1 MTEKNLKKALIAVI
15 LVCTALASF
24 FLIGDTTMKPE
35 AHAATIASL
44 DDKAQTVLKLTAT
57 STVASACISA
67 IPDDT
72 ATPIA
77 EKLADFT
84 EDFMLILCVLYAE
97 KYLVTIIG
105 AGAFKVLIPVAC
117 VLFGVGLFWKPE
129 VMKRLALKF
138 AIFGLAIFIT
148 IPLSIRVSDMIY
160 ANYSA
165 SIDDTIT
172 AAENFTDNNTNLAEA
187 EEGEKE
193 GPLSTLWSR
202 ISSTASGLADK
213 AADLL
218 KNYVESLAVLIVT
231 SCVIPVL
238 VLVFFVWL
246 IKMVTGIEITIP
258 AGGGRKKGPKAKVS
272 NVADA
277 MGQR

>member
-1 MTEKNLKKALIAVI
+1 MTEKTLKKALAAVV
-15 LVCTALASF
+15 LVFLALVSF
-24 FLIGDTTMKPE
+24 FLVGDKTMKPE

-44 DDKAQTVLKLTAT
+44 DDKAETVLKLTAT

-84 EDFMLILCVLYAE
+84 EDFLLILCVLYAE

-105 AGAFKVLIPVAC
+105 AGTFKVLIPCAC
-117 VLFGVGLFWKPE
+117 VLFGVGMYWKPE
-129 VMKRLALKF
+129 IMKRLAIKF
-138 AIFGLAIFIT
+138 AIFGFAIFIT
-148 IPLSIRVSDMIY
+148 IPMSIRVSDMIY
-160 ANYSA
+160 ENYSD
-165 SIDDTIT
+165 SIDETIT
-172 AAENFTDNNTNLAEA
+172 AAEKFTDNTSELTEA
-187 EEGEKE
+187 EGGDEG
-193 GPLSTLWSR
+193 LIASILSR
-202 ISSTASGLADK
+202 ISETASGLADK
-213 AADLL
+213 AAELL
-218 KNYVESLAVLIVT
+218 KNFVESLAVLIVT

-246 IKMVTGIEITIP
+246 IKMVTGIEISIP
-258 AGGGRKKGPKAKVS
+258 TGGGRKKGPRAKVS

-277 MGQR
+277 M

>member
-1 MTEKNLKKALIAVI
+1 MTEKNLKKALVAVI
-15 LVCTALASF
+15 LICTALASF
-24 FLIGDTTMKPE
+24 FLVGDRTMKPE
-35 AHAATIASL
+35 AHATTIASL

-84 EDFMLILCVLYAE
+84 EDFLLILCVLYAE

-160 ANYSA
+160 ANYSD
-165 SIDDTIT
+165 SIDETIT
-172 AAENFTDNNTNLAEA
+172 AAEEFTDNTTELPENED
-187 EEGEKE
+187 EKE
-193 GPLSTLWSR
+193 GLVSSILSR
-202 ISSTASGLADK
+202 ISATASGLADK

-218 KNYVESLAVLIVT
+218 KNFVESLAVLIVT

-246 IKMVTGIEITIP
+246 IKMVTGIEIVIP
-258 AGGGRKKGPKAKVS
+258 TGGGRKKGPKTKVS
-272 NVADA
+272 NVADV
-277 MGQR
+277 M

>member
-1 MTEKNLKKALIAVI
+1 MTEKNLKKALAAVM
-15 LVCTALASF
+15 LVFLAIVSF
-24 FLIGDTTMKPE
+24 FLVGDKTMKPE
-35 AHAATIASL
+35 AHAATISSL

-84 EDFMLILCVLYAE
+84 EDFLLILCVLYAE

-105 AGAFKVLIPVAC
+105 AGTFKVLIPCAC
-117 VLFGVGLFWKPE
+117 VLFGVGMYWKPE
-129 VMKRLALKF
+129 IMKRLAVKF

-148 IPLSIRVSDMIY
+148 IPMSIRVSDMIY
-160 ANYSA
+160 DNYSD
-165 SIDDTIT
+165 SIDETIM
-172 AAENFTDNNTNLAEA
+172 AAEEFTDNTSELTEA
-187 EEGEKE
+187 KE
-193 GPLSTLWSR
+193 GDEGLVASILSR
-202 ISSTASGLADK
+202 ISATASGLADR
-213 AADLL
+213 AAELL
-218 KNYVESLAVLIVT
+218 KNFVESLAVLIVT

-246 IKMVTGIEITIP
+246 IKIVTGIEISVPT
-258 AGGGRKKGPKAKVS
+258 GGGRKKGPRAKVS
-272 NVADA
+272 SVNDA
-277 MGQR
+277 IN

>member
-1 MTEKNLKKALIAVI
+1 MTEKTLKKALAAVV
-15 LVCTALASF
+15 LVFLALVSF
-24 FLIGDTTMKPE
+24 FLVGDKTMKPE

-44 DDKAQTVLKLTAT
+44 DDKAETVLKLTAT

-84 EDFMLILCVLYAE
+84 EDFLLILCVLYAE

-105 AGAFKVLIPVAC
+105 AGTFKVLIPCAC
-117 VLFGVGLFWKPE
+117 VLFGVGMYWKQE
-129 VMKRLALKF
+129 IMKRLEIKF

-148 IPLSIRVSDMIY
+148 IPMSIRVSDMIY
-160 ANYSA
+160 ENYSD
-165 SIDDTIT
+165 SIDETIT
-172 AAENFTDNNTNLAEA
+172 AAEKFTDNTSELTEA
-187 EEGEKE
+187 EGGNEG
-193 GPLSTLWSR
+193 LIASILSR
-202 ISSTASGLADK
+202 ISETASGLADK
-213 AADLL
+213 AAELL
-218 KNYVESLAVLIVT
+218 KNFVESLAVLIVT

-246 IKMVTGIEITIP
+246 IKMVTGREISLPT
-258 AGGGRKKGPKAKVS
+258 GGGRKKGPRAKVS

-277 MGQR
+277 M

>member
-1 MTEKNLKKALIAVI
+1 MTEKTLKKALAAVMLI
-15 LVCTALASF
+15 FLALVSF
-24 FLIGDTTMKPE
+24 FLVGEKTMKPD
-35 AHAATIASL
+35 AHAVTIASL

-84 EDFMLILCVLYAE
+84 EDFLLILCVLYAE

-105 AGAFKVLIPVAC
+105 AGTFKVLIPCAC
-117 VLFGVGLFWKPE
+117 VLFGVGMYWKPE
-129 VMKRLALKF
+129 IMKRLAIKF

-148 IPLSIRVSDMIY
+148 IPMSIRVSDMIY
-160 ANYSA
+160 DNYSD
-165 SIDDTIT
+165 SIDETIT
-172 AAENFTDNNTNLAEA
+172 AAEEFTDSTSELTEA
-187 EEGEKE
+187 EDGDEG
-193 GPLSTLWSR
+193 LLASILSR
-202 ISSTASGLADK
+202 ISETAAGLADK
-213 AADLL
+213 AAELL
-218 KNYVESLAVLIVT
+218 KNFVESLAVLIVT

-246 IKMVTGIEITIP
+246 IKMVTGIEISIP
-258 AGGGRKKGPKAKVS
+258 TGGGRKKGPKAKVS
-272 NVADA
+272 NVTDA
-277 MGQR
+277 MG